1 MNVLTQKVRFPAFGD
16 VKWQWSPRRKTLPRH
31 FVRSYPVFHDH
42 DKGLAETR
50 FFWPI
55 STSSFIYFSV
65 KGEGKDFRSERGV
78 KSASAAWGII
88 FTTPGWGWQWH
99 WPSPKTFW
107 LVPLGVELFP
117 VLSSS
122 SKARRLY
129 LSGCLLWW
137 VAPGQ
142 CAKGRAFA
150 SDLSKK
156 KGAHP
161 LTLATRPP
169 PRPSQPCWAL
179 VNSGSVT
186 VLALYWLSSGRK
198 YTEKHTLSRQNN
210 AHSHNCSNLIIYNA
224 QKKVHICDKMCFN
237 FQTRKGSKQS
247 LSCSVTVI
255 LMLGCKAS

>member
-1 MNVLTQKVRFPAFGD
+1 MKSTQKNVTKAFC
-16 VKWQWSPRRKTLPRH
+16 KILPSFSWSWWRPCWNLIFLTH
-31 FVRSYPVFHDH
+31 IC
-42 DKGLAETR
+42 
-50 FFWPI
+50 FF
-55 STSSFIYFSV
+55 FLLFL
-65 KGEGKDFRSERGV
+65 GEGKDFRSERGV

-88 FTTPGWGWQWH
+88 FTTPGWGWH
-99 WPSPKTFW
+99 WPSPQTFW

-117 VLSSS
+117 VLSSYY
-122 SKARRLY
+122 KAHPLY

-137 VAPGQ
+137 VVPGQ

-186 VLALYWLSSGRK
+186 VLALSSGHK

-210 AHSHNCSNLIIYNA
+210 AHSRNCSNLMHLQCA
-224 QKKVHICDKMCFN
+224 KKKSI
-237 FQTRKGSKQS
+237 
-247 LSCSVTVI
+247 SVWQNVF
-255 LMLGCKAS
+255 